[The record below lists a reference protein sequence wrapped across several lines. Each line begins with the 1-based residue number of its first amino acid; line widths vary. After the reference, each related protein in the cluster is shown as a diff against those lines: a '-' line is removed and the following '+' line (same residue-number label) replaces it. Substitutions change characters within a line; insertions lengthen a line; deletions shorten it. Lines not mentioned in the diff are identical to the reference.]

1 VAPRF
6 GEPVRRKTGDSRKLG
21 EILAERI
28 EDNIMSSGWPVGAV
42 LGSEAELTEKYGV
55 SRAVFREAMRIVD
68 HHGVAEMRR
77 GPGGGLVVTAPDIDA
92 IVRAVSLQLQ
102 YERIQ
107 PGQVLESRNAL
118 ELECAR
124 LAARRVDDEGRVR
137 IEAFLAA
144 EEQRITQT
152 RRAGRSRGD
161 LPSHDFHLLLAE
173 LTGNP
178 ALCLLLQMTTRVLG
192 LQSPKSRS
200 LRQVAAEVH
209 RTHCHIAEAVMAG
222 DEEAAERRMARHM
235 RSVEGFFPR
244 PQVGNE
250 RQRGKGAVG

>member
-1 VAPRF
+1 LSVVAPRSD
-6 GEPVRRKTGDSRKLG
+6 ESVTRKSGDSRKLG

-28 EDNIMSSGWPVGAV
+28 EDDITSAGWPVGAV
-42 LGSEAELTEKYGV
+42 LGSEAELTEKYRV

-107 PGQVLESRNAL
+107 PGQVLETRNAL

-124 LAARRVDDEGRVR
+124 LATKRIDEDGRVR
-137 IEAFLAA
+137 IKAFLDA
-144 EEQRITQT
+144 EEQRIKNT
-152 RRAGRSRGD
+152 RRAGRIRGD
-161 LPSHDFHLLLAE
+161 LPSHDFHLLLAD

-178 ALCLLLQMTTRVLG
+178 ALSLFLQMTTRVLG
-192 LQSPKSRS
+192 LQSPKSAS
-200 LRQVAAEVH
+200 LRQTAAEVH
-209 RTHCHIAEAVMAG
+209 RVHAHIADAVIAG
-222 DEEAAERRMARHM
+222 DVEAAERRMARHM
-235 RSVEGFFPR
+235 RSVEGYFSMVAR
-244 PQVGNE
+244 TD
-250 RQRGKGAVG
+250 RA